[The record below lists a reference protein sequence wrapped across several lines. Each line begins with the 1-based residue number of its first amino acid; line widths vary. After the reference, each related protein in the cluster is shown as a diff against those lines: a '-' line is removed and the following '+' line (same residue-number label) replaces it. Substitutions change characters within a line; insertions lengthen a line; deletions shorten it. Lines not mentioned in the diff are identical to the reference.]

1 MVKSV
6 RCLNGKMC
14 PESFPAYLL
23 DFEIC
28 FFVYLLDT
36 YIFIH
41 VHGYFCYLD
50 QRMVKSVQFI
60 KFIREIQTSPK
71 SVLCIQGRFGLV
83 YFTLNIFY
91 HPKKWKFFVIW
102 TKIMVKSV
110 LFVFQRHCLS
120 FSKIKV

>member
-50 QRMVKSVQFI
+50 QKNGKKCPIYKIYKGNTNKPKKCSMYTGNIWTSLVYSKYMLPPYEMEIFRYLDQNYGKKCPFCISEALVQF
-60 KFIREIQTSPK
+60 
-71 SVLCIQGRFGLV
+71 
-83 YFTLNIFY
+83 
-91 HPKKWKFFVIW
+91 
-102 TKIMVKSV
+102 
-110 LFVFQRHCLS
+110 
-120 FSKIKV
+120 

>member
-36 YIFIH
+36 YIFIQL
-41 VHGYFCYLD
+41 HGYFCYLD
-50 QRMVKSVQFI
+50 QKMVKSAQFI
-60 KFIREIQTSPK
+60 KSTREIQTSPK
-71 SVLCIQGRFGLV
+71 NVLCIQGIFGLYSLV
-83 YFTLNIFY
+83 YSKYMLPPHEMDIFRY
-91 HPKKWKFFVIW
+91 LDQNYGKKCPFCI
-102 TKIMVKSV
+102 SEA
-110 LFVFQRHCLS
+110 LFQF
-120 FSKIKV
+120 

>member
-14 PESFPAYLL
+14 PESFPGYLL

-28 FFVYLLDT
+28 FFVNLLDT

-50 QRMVKSVQFI
+50 QKMVKSVQFI
-60 KFIREIQTSPK
+60 KSIREIQISPK
-71 SVLCIQGRFGLV
+71 NVLCIQGIFGLV
-83 YFTLNIFY
+83 
-91 HPKKWKFFVIW
+91 
-102 TKIMVKSV
+102 
-110 LFVFQRHCLS
+110 
-120 FSKIKV
+120 

>member
-1 MVKSV
+1 MDKYILGKKMVKSV
-6 RCLNGKMC
+6 RSLNGKMC

-50 QRMVKSVQFI
+50 QKMVKSVQFI
-60 KFIREIQTSPK
+60 KSTREIQTSPK
-71 SVLCIQGRFGLV
+71 NVLCIQGIFGLV
-83 YFTLNIFY
+83 
-91 HPKKWKFFVIW
+91 
-102 TKIMVKSV
+102 
-110 LFVFQRHCLS
+110 
-120 FSKIKV
+120 

>member
-36 YIFIH
+36 YIFIVCTWLFLLFGPKNGKKCPIYKIYKGNTNKPKKCTMYTGNIWTSLVYSKYMLPPH
-41 VHGYFCYLD
+41 EMDIFRYLD
-50 QRMVKSVQFI
+50 QNYGKKCPFCISEALFQF
-60 KFIREIQTSPK
+60 
-71 SVLCIQGRFGLV
+71 
-83 YFTLNIFY
+83 
-91 HPKKWKFFVIW
+91 
-102 TKIMVKSV
+102 
-110 LFVFQRHCLS
+110 
-120 FSKIKV
+120 